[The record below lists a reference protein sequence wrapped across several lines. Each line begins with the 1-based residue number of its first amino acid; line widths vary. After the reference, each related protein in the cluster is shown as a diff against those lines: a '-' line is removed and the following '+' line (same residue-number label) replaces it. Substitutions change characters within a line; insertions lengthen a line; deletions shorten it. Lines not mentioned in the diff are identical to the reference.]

1 MLKNENKI
9 NKLSYYFIVEILFQY
24 SIILITFFWER
35 DPLGVNH
42 LSVIQRRGDFLDN
55 PREEYWKLYE
65 VQNSNFEIFKL
76 LNFQNL
82 KIIKMDEI
90 IEKRNKDIYMN
101 QISKI

>member
-1 MLKNENKI
+1 MQITYLLYREG
-9 NKLSYYFIVEILFQY
+9 EI
-24 SIILITFFWER
+24 
-35 DPLGVNH
+35 
-42 LSVIQRRGDFLDN
+42 FLDN
-55 PREEYWKLYE
+55 SREVYWKLYE

-101 QISKI
+101 QISKIYIKIF

>member
-35 DPLGVNH
+35 GPLGVDH